1 MNGLNPVERAFQLA
15 REGKCRDLPDLE
27 RRLKREG
34 YSAVSQHLAG
44 RSIRGQISQLMRDAS
59 AKAAIN
65 YVVAE

>member
-1 MNGLNPVERAFQLA
+1 MNGLNPVERAFELA
-15 REGKCRDLPDLE
+15 REGECKDLPELE

-44 RSIRGQISQLMRDAS
+44 RSIRSQINQLLRHAS
-59 AKAAIN
+59 AKAAPN